1 MGGDRKKMANKKTD
15 PRGIQAAKDFVLEV
29 AALDDFALYGRPYI
43 NLSKLRSKA
52 RRIRGKFR
60 RKR

>member
-1 MGGDRKKMANKKTD
+1 VAGLKKTTSKIVD
-15 PRGIQAAKDFVLEV
+15 PRGTQAAKDFVLEV
-29 AALDDFALYGRPYI
+29 AALDDSSLYGRPYI

-60 RKR
+60 RKK